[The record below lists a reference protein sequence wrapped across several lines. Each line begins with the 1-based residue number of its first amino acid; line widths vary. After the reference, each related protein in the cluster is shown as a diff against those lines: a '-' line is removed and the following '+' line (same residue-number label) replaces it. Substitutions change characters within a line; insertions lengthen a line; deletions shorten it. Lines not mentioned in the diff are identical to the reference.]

1 MWKILKSWQNQKIC
15 VEGNAE
21 EMQFKKIYNRIPA
34 FRLKN
39 VRYKVRSDKL
49 CSYKIHISSVTNR
62 AKNVR
67 CKVKGVFNMP
77 KKYNTP
83 KRSIVVKT
91 RMTEEKFAD
100 FTERVEFCGISQSE
114 FIRQAIENVVI
125 KPIITVSPIN
135 EKLLSVVGS
144 LTAQLG
150 KIGGDLN
157 QIARFLNEHG
167 TPNNSLSGEVRA
179 AISDL
184 ADLKFE
190 ILRKVG
196 DAVGDVQTFKL

>member
-1 MWKILKSWQNQKIC
+1 
-15 VEGNAE
+15 
-21 EMQFKKIYNRIPA
+21 
-34 FRLKN
+34 
-39 VRYKVRSDKL
+39 
-49 CSYKIHISSVTNR
+49 
-62 AKNVR
+62 
-67 CKVKGVFNMP
+67 MP

-91 RMTEEKFAD
+91 RMTADEYAD
-100 FTERVEFCGISQSE
+100 FAERTRFCGISQTE
-114 FIRQAIENVVI
+114 FIRRAIDDAVI
-125 KPIITVSPIN
+125 KPIITVSPVN
-135 EKLLSVVGS
+135 EKLLTAVGS

-150 KIGGDLN
+150 KIGGNLN

-167 TPNNSLSGEVRA
+167 TPYNSLSGEVRA